1 MNHIDIEQTILKIL
15 AEYTNENL
23 ATLSVTMP
31 FEEIGIDSL
40 SLVEIIF
47 DIEEHFDITI
57 PSESEIAERG
67 LSLRCLADVYQL
79 VNTLV
84 AEKE

>member
-1 MNHIDIEQTILKIL
+1 MKNIEQPILKIL

-23 ATLSVTMP
+23 AIHSITLP

-47 DIEEHFDITI
+47 DLEEHFDIAI
-57 PSESEIAERG
+57 PGESEIAARG
-67 LSLRCLADVYQL
+67 FSLRCLADVYQL
-79 VNTLV
+79 VNTLI

>member
-1 MNHIDIEQTILKIL
+1 MNNIEEPILKKL

-23 ATLSVTMP
+23 AVHAVTAS
-31 FEEIGIDSL
+31 FDEIGIDSL

-47 DIEEHFDITI
+47 DIEEHFDIAI
-57 PSESEIAERG
+57 PSESEIATRG
-67 LSLRCLADVYQL
+67 FSLRCLADVYQL
-79 VNTLV
+79 VNILM

>member
-1 MNHIDIEQTILKIL
+1 MNNIEEPILKIL

-23 ATLSVTMP
+23 AIHSVTVP

-57 PSESEIAERG
+57 PSESEIAGRE

-79 VNTLV
+79 VNTLIT
-84 AEKE
+84 EKEL